1 MLFINI
7 KTNPLRINFMDDES
21 KMWLKRDD
29 VQLKWL
35 RGDIARR
42 KLPILEPIEGT
53 SLEDEFLYL
62 SEYLLTIPQLKQT
75 IKNAWRQEKY
85 RHGLIEKGLITR
97 KVIMSKQA
105 NGALLSLAKDNP
117 IDTTLEKII
126 LDEYKYE
133 IEQVRLDKLLRNEIN
148 LSKKQAQAR
157 TSQSKLLQEKLTGL
171 KSNRVMANDVERL
184 NKEAERLAT
193 LSLERK
199 IKLSETAK
207 ELKKKNNEI
216 LELKAQLSATKNLLS
231 RFNKHA

>member
-1 MLFINI
+1 MG
-7 KTNPLRINFMDDES
+7 DES

-105 NGALLSLAKDNP
+105 NEALLSLAKDDP

-184 NKEAERLAT
+184 NKEAERLAI

-199 IKLSETAK
+199 IKLTETAK

-216 LELKAQLSATKNLLS
+216 LELKAKLSATKNLLS

>member
-7 KTNPLRINFMDDES
+7 KTNQLRINFMGDES

-105 NGALLSLAKDNP
+105 NEALLSLAKDDP

-184 NKEAERLAT
+184 NKEAERLAI

-199 IKLSETAK
+199 IKLTETAK

-216 LELKAQLSATKNLLS
+216 LELKAKLSATKNLLS